1 MSLRKVSG
9 EKLKI
14 LNRKQTSI
22 FESIE
27 GFITSLIEYRTHFQC
42 LLEMSRL
49 ESTLPPSYIPKDTD
63 YCILTSSTVV
73 ENSIWIYCKLK
84 IGEDL
89 ALQMIKFI
97 GMAKLDLPQSS
108 SFSSSRE
115 MLCKALNSTEF
126 PNDSTE
132 LGHTWLTITGLHRMH
147 TCLTSRSRSPSNHRI
162 PLQS

>member
-27 GFITSLIEYRTHFQC
+27 GFITSLIEYRRHFKC
-42 LLEMSRL
+42 LPEVSRL
-49 ESTLPPSYIPKDTD
+49 ESILPSNYIPKSAY

-73 ENSIWIYCKLK
+73 ENPIWIYCKLK

-108 SFSSSRE
+108 S
-115 MLCKALNSTEF
+115 LGNALQG
-126 PNDSTE
+126 PQQ
-132 LGHTWLTITGLHRMH
+132 
-147 TCLTSRSRSPSNHRI
+147 HRI
-162 PLQS
+162 PQ